1 MARWVKLT
9 SADAGQAR
17 PVYVNLDNVTYL
29 LGSDPGTRIWFA
41 GHDEANVVVAEAPE
55 EVVARRTF

>member
-9 SADAGQAR
+9 SATDEKR

-29 LGSDPGTRIWFA
+29 YPGNPGTEIWFS
-41 GHDEANVVVAEAPE
+41 GHDKANVVVSERAE
-55 EVVARRTF
+55 EVVAMRTT